1 MTASATGPQ
10 PSGRAIRHWKPTA
23 EKSPAGYAE
32 HPESSPG
39 GAWVP
44 FPLETAVIMA
54 GPRGA
59 AAPEPQGRRTGPAL
73 LSAAPALSFG
83 VGIERRAD
91 SPLRIP
97 LLADS
102 TLMRVLSPAPSY
114 LFPVTCLSQA
124 TLPRFQASNALRVGG
139 EFFVSCDPCDVCLT
153 FDNLKNTICE

>member
-23 EKSPAGYAE
+23 EKSPAGYTE

-73 LSAAPALSFG
+73 LSAAPSLSFG
-83 VGIERRAD
+83 VGVERRAD
-91 SPLRIP
+91 SSLRIP
-97 LLADS
+97 LICSHRTHATSVPCYLIVWHLSLRGHPSSFPRIQRTAGWG
-102 TLMRVLSPAPSY
+102 RVFRELW
-114 LFPVTCLSQA
+114 PVRCVLDFRQS
-124 TLPRFQASNALRVGG
+124 
-139 EFFVSCDPCDVCLT
+139 EKY
-153 FDNLKNTICE
+153 NL